1 MPLAVDLDDALVP
14 TGKKLSLREGRKM
27 GFEKSQRIVELNG
40 RLEAFM
46 QEHIYPRERDYEEF
60 TMNPDNLW
68 QLPGWF
74 DELRADA
81 REEGLWN
88 LFLPQEYK
96 PWSPGLT
103 NVEIATI
110 FETMSKV
117 VWAQPIFNCSAPDR
131 GNMEVLAKYGT
142 PEQQETWLQ
151 PLLAGEI
158 RSAYAMIEPQVASS
172 DATNMELEIVR
183 DGDEYVMNGRKWY
196 TTGAVGP
203 RCKVMLVMGR
213 TDPEASRH
221 RQHSTILVPRD
232 TRGVELV
239 RPLRVFDSLHSPG
252 GEAELVFKDVRVPV
266 TNMIKGEGCGF
277 EIAQGRLGPGR
288 FQYAMGFVGLA
299 QRCLELMCV
308 RAEERV
314 AFGEKLSQ
322 KTSVQHEIAR
332 SRCEIEQC
340 RLLTL
345 QAAEVMDKEGLDAAR
360 PYISMVKIVAPQMAQ
375 NVADRAMQVHGGKGV
390 CQDTLVPTV
399 FTRARF
405 CRIADGPDE
414 VHMSQ
419 LAKMTL
425 RELL

>member
-1 MPLAVDLDDALVP
+1 
-14 TGKKLSLREGRKM
+14 M
-27 GFEKSQRIVELNG
+27 GFEQTPRVIELNT

-46 QEHIYPRERDYEEF
+46 REHIYPREHDFEEF
-60 TMNPDNLW
+60 TLDPANLW
-68 QLPGWF
+68 QTPDWF
-74 DELRADA
+74 DELRAKA
-81 REEGLWN
+81 KEAGLWN
-88 LFLPQEYK
+88 LFLPEEYE

-103 NVEIATI
+103 NLEIATL

-117 VWAQPIFNCSAPDR
+117 TWAQPVFNCSAPDR

-142 PEQQETWLQ
+142 PAQQDEWLT
-151 PLLAGEI
+151 PLLEGEI
-158 RSAYAMIEPQVASS
+158 RSAYAMTEPQVASS
-172 DATNMELEIVR
+172 DATNMELEIKR
-183 DGDEYVMNGRKWY
+183 DGDEYVLNGRKWW

-203 RCKVMLVMGR
+203 RCKLMLVMGL
-213 TDPEASRH
+213 TDANASRH
-221 RQHSTILVPRD
+221 RRHSTILVPRD
-232 TRGVELV
+232 TPGVELV
-239 RPLRVFDSLHSPG
+239 RPLRAFDNLHSPG
-252 GEAELVFKDVRVPV
+252 GEAELLFKDVRVPA

-299 QRCLELMCV
+299 QRCLELMCE

-314 AFGEKLSQ
+314 AFGEKLSK

-332 SRCEIEQC
+332 SRCDIEQC

-345 QAAEVMDKEGLDAAR
+345 QAASIMDKEGLDAAR
-360 PYISMVKIVAPQMAQ
+360 PYISMVKIVAPRMAQ
-375 NVADRAMQVHGGKGV
+375 DVADRAMQVFGGKGV
-390 CQDTLVPTV
+390 CQDTLIPAV

-419 LAKMTL
+419 LGKMTL
-425 RELL
+425 RDMTAN